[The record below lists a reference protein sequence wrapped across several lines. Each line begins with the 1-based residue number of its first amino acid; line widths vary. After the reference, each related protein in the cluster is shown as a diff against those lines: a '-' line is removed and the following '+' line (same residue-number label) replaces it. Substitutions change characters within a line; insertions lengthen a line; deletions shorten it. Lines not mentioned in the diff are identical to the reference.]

1 MDNKRKKLFLNLL
14 TLAAVALSCITFTPL
29 VMPYGRHEPTLLNFP
44 YTLWTGLIVAL
55 LLVLLT
61 WLAVRI
67 HPGREEDES

>member
-1 MDNKRKKLFLNLL
+1 MNNRRKIIVLNL
-14 TLAAVALSCITFTPL
+14 LAAVAVILSCITFTPL
-29 VMPYGRHEPTLLNFP
+29 VMPYGRHEPTLFNFP
-44 YTLWTGLIVAL
+44 YTLWAGLLVAV